1 MGWIYQ
7 FFLCAHVLK
16 VGNLTR
22 MWKPASNGT
31 WNPNS
36 VTLWD
41 HPLYKQSESNKSR
54 AVSVRVC
61 TAGSPPILQH
71 HTLTSNHAWLYS
83 VLGVHIFFGGKNIL
97 TTRTQFFENC
107 ADSTSFGQ
115 KKKKLQEERTW
126 VQIHVFICTVF
137 LPPIFPQS
145 YMVWATWLEDSGQ

>member
-1 MGWIYQ
+1 MCSLRLMTCLSKRKSPPFSEAQQLPSLREKKNKIREQRLKMLIFFTHYLHQMGWIYQ

-41 HPLYKQSESNKSR
+41 RPLSKQSESNKSR

-71 HTLTSNHAWLYS
+71 HTPTSNHTWLYL
-83 VLGVHIFFGGKNIL
+83 VLGVHIFLGGKNIL
-97 TTRTQFFENC
+97 TNRT
-107 ADSTSFGQ
+107 
-115 KKKKLQEERTW
+115 
-126 VQIHVFICTVF
+126 
-137 LPPIFPQS
+137 
-145 YMVWATWLEDSGQ
+145 